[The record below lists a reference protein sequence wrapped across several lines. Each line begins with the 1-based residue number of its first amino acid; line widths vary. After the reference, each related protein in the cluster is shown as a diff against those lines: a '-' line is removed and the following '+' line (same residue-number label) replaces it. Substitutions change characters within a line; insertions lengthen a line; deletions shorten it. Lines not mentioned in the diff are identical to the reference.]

1 MLILPEFKLCLST
14 IFQISSSMRAYFF
27 GEEINSQN
35 ETGDSGNDDNKE
47 DSVGISVQKVTLK

>member
-1 MLILPEFKLCLST
+1 
-14 IFQISSSMRAYFF
+14 MRAYFF

-47 DSVGISVQKVTLK
+47 DSVGISVQKVTLNMFSFSTPLANVEHLKTTLS